1 MLFSYSEE
9 EMKDLVLRIYPRMV
23 GYIQTIIHG
32 SVAEAED
39 ILSNTLTK
47 MLEKKPLILSNK
59 VEGYLF
65 RAVRNECLNII
76 SRKTVERDMV
86 SIDHVVGSA
95 WEYLA
100 VADFD
105 DSVVDFAD
113 MSDSGFAIDEI
124 LKLSETLSPRTKEI
138 FHLSRIEGLSQEEI
152 AAELGISVRAVQKHL
167 KTTVDEYRK
176 HFQDTTNKL
185 T

>member
-9 EMKDLVLRIYPRMV
+9 EMKDLVLRVYPRMV
-23 GYIQTIIHG
+23 SYIQTIIHG

-47 MLEKKPLILSNK
+47 MLEKKPLILSDK
-59 VEGYLF
+59 VEGYIF
-65 RAVRNECLNII
+65 REVRNECLNII
-76 SRKTVERDMV
+76 SRKTIERDMV

-95 WEYLA
+95 WEFLA

-105 DSVVDFAD
+105 DSVVDFTD
-113 MSDSGFAIDEI
+113 LTDSGFAIDEI
-124 LKLSETLSPRTKEI
+124 LRLSETLSPRTKEI

-176 HFQDTTNKL
+176 HLKDTKNNL
-185 T
+185 S

>member
-1 MLFSYSEE
+1 
-9 EMKDLVLRIYPRMV
+9 
-23 GYIQTIIHG
+23 
-32 SVAEAED
+32 
-39 ILSNTLTK
+39 
-47 MLEKKPLILSNK
+47 
-59 VEGYLF
+59 
-65 RAVRNECLNII
+65 
-76 SRKTVERDMV
+76 MV

-95 WEYLA
+95 WEFLA

-113 MSDSGFAIDEI
+113 STDSGFAIDEI

-167 KTTVDEYRK
+167 KTSVDEYRK
-176 HFQDTTNKL
+176 HLNSSTDKL